1 MPSFNDVSIKILG
14 VHRRKIERLS
24 SRTVGEIYKV
34 LRYDTN
40 ATAYIYKGGS
50 AGYRKNDI
58 LQSDNW
64 NYVAADVWDNPDLTE
79 AENEAQS
86 GNLPIADDNP
96 QQ

>member
-14 VHRRKIERLS
+14 VHRRKIERTS
-24 SRTVGEIYKV
+24 RRTVGEIYKV
-34 LRYDTN
+34 QRYDTN
-40 ATAYIYKGGS
+40 ATAYIYKNGD

-58 LQSDNW
+58 IFNDNF
-64 NYVAADVWDNPDLTE
+64 NYVDADVWDNPELTE

-86 GNLPIADDNP
+86 GGIPIVDDNP